1 MSMKQLARARTYA
14 ARRCT
19 FRGRATQ
26 AAWKPLG
33 ISYLPSWIVFIYS
46 DQIVR
51 KKKKKI
57 PRIAS
62 QIHNSARAG
71 DVKKYTLASM
81 WSMSGY
87 ATRVFR
93 NLSWDWNNKTRENVE
108 MEKSEV
114 YPFDVVRR
122 FFVSR
127 WMRREETLKEVAT
140 YKFIHKKKVINTL
153 SNVHSLKFIKIE
165 CSIAI
170 LFLNRIFL
178 STFLNPF
185 YNYITLSS
193 NNIQTFF

>member
-1 MSMKQLARARTYA
+1 
-14 ARRCT
+14 
-19 FRGRATQ
+19 
-26 AAWKPLG
+26 
-33 ISYLPSWIVFIYS
+33 
-46 DQIVR
+46 
-51 KKKKKI
+51 
-57 PRIAS
+57 
-62 QIHNSARAG
+62 
-71 DVKKYTLASM
+71 
-81 WSMSGY
+81 
-87 ATRVFR
+87 
-93 NLSWDWNNKTRENVE
+93 

-170 LFLNRIFL
+170 LFLNRISL

-185 YNYITLSS
+185 YYYIIFSS
-193 NNIQTFF
+193 DNVQTFFQIVFISPISKIYILLQILFTIISHFHQTISKHSFRLSPFLQFPKFTYF